1 MVADLAVLQNKEQE
15 LSKTLS
21 NKLNLPVKQRQL
33 LDRELG
39 SLRDRIANLEAFEK
53 LTVGCWVSKGNSDLI
68 GKVTEKTP
76 GNQPTVFVSWRE
88 TIPVPEQPR
97 LLELDEI
104 ANSGIAKIG
113 DIVWVAK
120 KKNDKNVGYRLDK
133 ISQLQARGWI
143 EVSDESRFCRSEWYP
158 AKDFD
163 RWDFD
168 WLVGATVGSCDADT
182 EINVKASL
190 ARANKNTLVLALQW
204 IRQHCAENK
213 QMIEALKQRLRQSE
227 NELDQRSPLEYLRDL
242 SVPVEPP
249 IAATKVNASA
259 TNKLLNMLVAAATVT
274 EFEAAEYLIKD
285 AQEYAASLGLKLEV
299 ANSWLITPTCKSEE
313 EALAL
318 CPQRGDRISKG
329 DKFGSIAEYV
339 FTDSSLQ
346 ATVMWD
352 NGTTT
357 EESGFTLE
365 TLPPLFEY
373 LHHAQESVGEENVL
387 AVESNPNLENPDTL
401 DVSLGSDNTVAERP
415 EESKPLLPLGFQEVS
430 VADLRSHPINS
441 KIYGE
446 EEDDTALEEMIG
458 ASGWIKPLLVTP
470 NGDVVGGNRRLRTAK
485 KKNIERLTVEVREFP
500 DEESILEALLLDNA
514 VREKTVEQK
523 VREARFWLPIESYKA
538 RSRKGSSSENQE
550 NFPGGDKGQVR
561 DIVSNRVGLGSG
573 KNFQKADKVLTVI
586 ESLQDSE
593 PENAHTLRELLN
605 KKSVHA
611 AYTAACWLI
620 QDAEAKQRTQAWKP
634 TPGERIKVSQRASHH
649 AEALGAVV
657 SVEKSIA
664 IIRFDETSEG
674 KESDNVYLCD
684 LLPADPEAA
693 KLKLEQMQNSQ
704 KPGRKYGLSKTYN
717 GGLLPEAERNEGFD
731 PNEEASSTL
740 QTSNEEPR
748 PSNVIQLRSESSE
761 LRSELPESNTG
772 ESSTSVA
779 MEIAK
784 GMRYLSPKELVSAIK
799 WACEDKT
806 NPLTD
811 EHLDALMK
819 VTMDVWNA
827 RHPERLE
834 AN

>member
-1 MVADLAVLQNKEQE
+1 MVADLLVLQKQE
-15 LSKTLS
+15 EELTNALSA
-21 NKLNLPVKQRQL
+21 NPNLPIKEKQS
-33 LDRELG
+33 LDRRLN
-39 SLRDRIANLEAFEK
+39 SLRDRIANVESFEK
-53 LTVGCWVSKGNSDLI
+53 LVVGDWVNKQNNLNI
-68 GKVTEKTP
+68 GKVTEKTL
-76 GNQPTVFVSWRE
+76 GNQPTVFVSWGE
-88 TIPVPEQPR
+88 AVPIPEEPR
-97 LLELDEI
+97 LLKIDEF
-104 ANSGIAKIG
+104 ANSGTAKVG

-143 EVSDESRFCRSEWYP
+143 KVSDESRFPRSEWYL

-168 WLVGATVGSCDADT
+168 WLVGASTGSCDADT
-182 EINVKASL
+182 RINTQASL

-204 IRQHCAENK
+204 IRRHCADNK
-213 QMIEALKQRLRQSE
+213 LMIEALKQHLRQSE
-227 NELDQRSPLEYLRDL
+227 NQSDSRSPLEYLWEL

-249 IAATKVNASA
+249 IAAMKVNAFA
-259 TNKLLNMLVAAATVT
+259 TNKLLNMLVVAAAVT

-285 AQEYAASLGLKLEV
+285 AQEYAASQRLKLEV
-299 ANSWLITPTCKSEE
+299 TTHWLITPICQTEE
-313 EALAL
+313 EALVL
-318 CPQRGDRISKG
+318 CPAKGDRISKG

-339 FTDSSLQ
+339 FSNGSLR

-352 NGTTT
+352 NGTVT

-373 LHHAQESVGEENVL
+373 LHRGEEDVIVQNPEASL
-387 AVESNPNLENPDTL
+387 DEPIGVEE
-401 DVSLGSDNTVAERP
+401 VR
-415 EESKPLLPLGFQEVS
+415 PLLPLGFHEVS
-430 VADLRSHPINS
+430 ISDLRSHPINS

-446 EEDDTALEEMIG
+446 EEDDTALEEMIES
-458 ASGWIKPLLVTP
+458 SGWIKPLLVTP

-485 KKNIERLTVEVREFP
+485 KKNVKRLMVEVREFP

-538 RSRKGSSSENQE
+538 RSRKGSSENQE
-550 NFPGGDKGQVR
+550 NFPGSDKGQAR
-561 DIVSNRVGLGSG
+561 DIVANRVGLGSG
-573 KNFQKADKVLTVI
+573 KNLQKADKVLTVI
-586 ESLQDSE
+586 ESLQESE
-593 PENAHTLRELLN
+593 PENAHALRELLN

-611 AYTAACWLI
+611 AYTAACWAI
-620 QDAEAKQRTQAWKP
+620 QDAEAKQKPQAWKP
-634 TPGERIKVSQRASHH
+634 ALGERIKVSQRASHH
-649 AEALGAVV
+649 AEALGVVV
-657 SVEKSIA
+657 SVDKSIA
-664 IIRFDETSEG
+664 VIRFDEASEG

-684 LLPADPEAA
+684 LIPADPEAA
-693 KLKLEQMQNSQ
+693 KLKLEQMQNSK
-704 KPGRKYGLSKTYN
+704 KPGRQFGLGKTYD
-717 GGLLPEAERNEGFD
+717 GGVLPEAPRNEGFD
-731 PNEEASSTL
+731 PNEEASPSL

-748 PSNVIQLRSESSE
+748 PSNVIQLRSESPE
-761 LRSELPESNTG
+761 LRSEHTDT
-772 ESSTSVA
+772 ESSTTVA
-779 MEIAK
+779 IEIAK

>member
-1 MVADLAVLQNKEQE
+1 
-15 LSKTLS
+15 
-21 NKLNLPVKQRQL
+21 
-33 LDRELG
+33 
-39 SLRDRIANLEAFEK
+39 
-53 LTVGCWVSKGNSDLI
+53 
-68 GKVTEKTP
+68 
-76 GNQPTVFVSWRE
+76 
-88 TIPVPEQPR
+88 
-97 LLELDEI
+97 
-104 ANSGIAKIG
+104 
-113 DIVWVAK
+113 
-120 KKNDKNVGYRLDK
+120 
-133 ISQLQARGWI
+133 
-143 EVSDESRFCRSEWYP
+143 
-158 AKDFD
+158 
-163 RWDFD
+163 
-168 WLVGATVGSCDADT
+168 
-182 EINVKASL
+182 
-190 ARANKNTLVLALQW
+190 
-204 IRQHCAENK
+204 
-213 QMIEALKQRLRQSE
+213 MIEALKQYLRQSE
-227 NELDQRSPLEYLRDL
+227 NQSDSRSPLEYLWEL
-242 SVPVEPP
+242 SVAVEPP
-249 IAATKVNASA
+249 IAAMKVNAFA
-259 TNKLLNMLVAAATVT
+259 TNKLLNMLVVAATVT
-274 EFEAAEYLIKD
+274 EFEAAEYLIAD
-285 AQEYAASLGLKLEV
+285 AQKYAASQRLKLEV
-299 ANSWLITPTCKSEE
+299 TASWLIIPVCETEE

-318 CPQRGDRISKG
+318 CPAQGDRISKG

-339 FTDSSLQ
+339 FSNGSVG

-352 NGTTT
+352 NGAVT

-365 TLPPLFEY
+365 KLPPLFEH
-373 LHHAQESVGEENVL
+373 LHVENSAQKENVL
-387 AVESNPNLENPDTL
+387 PIESNLSPDAHNLVNQDA
-401 DVSLGSDNTVAERP
+401 DAVP
-415 EESKPLLPLGFQEVS
+415 EASSHELPQAVVVDRQVTEEIKPLLPLGFQEVLVS
-430 VADLRSHPINS
+430 QLRSHPINS

-446 EEDDTALEEMIG
+446 EEDDTVLEEMIES
-458 ASGWIKPLLVTP
+458 SGWVKPLLVTP
-470 NGDVVGGNRRLRTAK
+470 KGDVVGGNRRLRTAK

-523 VREARFWLPIESYKA
+523 VREARFWLPIESQKA

-550 NFPGGDKGQVR
+550 NFPGSDKGQVR

-593 PENAHTLRELLN
+593 PENAYTLRELLN

-620 QDAEAKQRTQAWKP
+620 QDAEAKQRPRSWKP
-634 TPGERIKVSQRASHH
+634 TPGEKIKVSQRASHH
-649 AEALGAVV
+649 AEALGVVV

-664 IIRFDETSEG
+664 VIRFDEPSEG

-693 KLKLEQMQNSQ
+693 KLKVEQTKNSK
-704 KPGRKYGLSKTYN
+704 KPGRQIGLGKTYD
-717 GGLLPEAERNEGFD
+717 GGALPEAERNEGFD
-731 PNEEASSTL
+731 PNEEASPSL

-761 LRSELPESNTG
+761 LRSEDANDT
-772 ESSTSVA
+772 ESSTTVA

-784 GMRYLSPKELVSAIK
+784 GMRYLSPKELVSAVK
-799 WACEDKT
+799 WACEDKS